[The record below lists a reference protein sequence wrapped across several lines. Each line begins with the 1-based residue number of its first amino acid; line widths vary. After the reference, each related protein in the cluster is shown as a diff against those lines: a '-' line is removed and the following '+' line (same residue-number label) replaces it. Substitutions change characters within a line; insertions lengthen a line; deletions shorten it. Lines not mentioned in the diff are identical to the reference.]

1 MIKLQWSRLP
11 DLPANPVCQVEE
23 VEVGGISLGLGGP
36 VVGSWGN
43 FLLVA
48 GGSSFP
54 EPGGTVT
61 RPNTLGKV
69 YWDDVFVLE
78 GSRWQHQVMKL
89 PFSLAHAATLST
101 ERGVLVLG
109 GEGFPQGVAGLAGG
123 GLKVFD
129 HAFLMRP
136 EQGKLVL
143 EDLPSLPEPLTLA
156 VAGQIGSQVY
166 VSQGHQAYS
175 LDLDKP
181 QSGWTTLPP
190 LPVPRD
196 VPVGGAVGGRFYV
209 LSGRA
214 RRQGVWSLDRDG
226 FAYDP
231 LDGQWHPVAPIP
243 QCVAAGTVM
252 TWHDR
257 YLLTVGGDG
266 DLQRFNRI
274 MQVLA
279 EREQHPRNSQ
289 DWRQANGRLT
299 QIYDHH
305 AGFNPEMYLYD
316 TQTNQWSLQGY
327 FPGIPPVTTPAVP
340 WQGGWVVATGESGPG
355 VRVPHVW
362 LAREVL

>member
-11 DLPANPVCQVEE
+11 DLPANPVRQVEE

-36 VVGSWGN
+36 VVGGWDN

-78 GSRWQHQVMKL
+78 GSGWQHQVLKL

-101 ERGVLVLG
+101 EKGVLVLG
-109 GEGFPQGVAGLAGG
+109 GEGFVQGTAGLAGG

-129 HAFLMRP
+129 HAFLMRL
-136 EQGKLVL
+136 EQGRLVL

-166 VSQGHQAYS
+166 VSQGYRAYS
-175 LDLDKP
+175 LDLDQPKT
-181 QSGWTTLPP
+181 GWTTLPP
-190 LPVPRD
+190 LPVGRD

-209 LSGRA
+209 ISGRA

-231 LDGQWHPVAPIP
+231 VEKQWHPVASVP
-243 QCVAAGTVM
+243 QCVAAGTTM
-252 TWHDR
+252 SWQDR

-266 DLQRFNRI
+266 NVERFNRI
-274 MQVLA
+274 MQILA
-279 EREQHPRNSQ
+279 QREQHSHGSPE
-289 DWRQANGRLT
+289 WHQANALLT

-305 AGFNPEMYLYD
+305 AGFNPELYLYD

-327 FPGIPPVTTPAVP
+327 FPGISPVTTPAVT
-340 WQGGWVVATGESGPG
+340 WQGGWVVASGESGPG
-355 VRVPHVW
+355 VRTPHLW
-362 LAREVL
+362 LAREVQ